1 MKFLWKKGDPLQAV
15 LVLMNLFA
23 PHNNSGA
30 IPNTK
35 LIKYLARQDVRITLV
50 TKAVTPDMVID
61 EALLPEEMD
70 RIRTI
75 RVSHSGLFS
84 RTMEA
89 SRNRITDNGVK
100 LKMKSETRPL
110 RAKAV
115 NILKNTYL
123 RSRDLD
129 WYLRAVAALERELAG
144 EHFDCVYSTFP
155 NEVNHTLARYVMKKG
170 MADRWIADFRDP
182 MFYQYHD
189 AHNLRRLKRQ
199 HRIEREADVV
209 TIVSEG
215 ARSKFLCDGVGPEKI
230 VCIPN
235 GFDHEDAA
243 QAAGTPTPG
252 VLRLF
257 YAGTLYA
264 GRRDFSVV
272 FRAISELEREGLV
285 DHKKIRFE
293 YAGNEWPVMESF
305 AQRYHLTDC
314 CVNHGFIPR
323 SRVLELLGEADCTAV
338 CTHNTK
344 TDQGVVTGKVFELL
358 LIGKPILT
366 VVNGDVPGSELGD
379 IVRSCHAGPVYEQ
392 PTHDADY
399 PVLKQWLL
407 DTYREKLETGAVAPV
422 LDTSERDTYSYR
434 ALSGQLYRLICE

>member
-1 MKFLWKKGDPLQAV
+1 MRSV

-61 EALLPEEMD
+61 ETLLPVEMD

-75 RVSHSGLFS
+75 RVDHSQVFR

-110 RAKAV
+110 RSKVV

-123 RSRDLD
+123 TTRDRD
-129 WYLRAVAALERELAG
+129 WFLRATAAIRRELAG

-155 NEVNHTLARYVMKKG
+155 NEVNHVLARWVMGQG

-199 HRIEREADVV
+199 HRIEREADLV

-215 ARSKFLCDGVGPEKI
+215 ARSKFRCEGVAEEKLI
-230 VCIPN
+230 CIPN
-235 GFDHEDAA
+235 GFDPEDAA
-243 QAAGTPTPG
+243 QTVGTPTDG
-252 VLRLF
+252 MLRIF

-272 FRAISELEREGLV
+272 FRAISELHREGLV
-285 DHKKIRFE
+285 EPERIRFE
-293 YAGNEWPVMESF
+293 YAGNEWPVMRSF
-305 AQRYHLTDC
+305 AEQYGLTDC
-314 CVNHGFIPR
+314 CINHGFIPR

-358 LIGKPILT
+358 LVGKPIVT
-366 VVNGDVPGSELGD
+366 VVNGDTADSELAA
-379 IVRSCHAGPVYEQ
+379 IVRDCHAGPVYEQ
-392 PTHDADY
+392 PTHDRDY
-399 PVLKQWLL
+399 PALKQWLL

-422 LDTSERDTYSYR
+422 LDPGKRDAYSYET
-434 ALSGQLYRLICE
+434 LSGKLFELIAR

>member
-1 MKFLWKKGDPLQAV
+1 
-15 LVLMNLFA
+15 MNLFA

-75 RVSHSGLFS
+75 RVSHSQLFS

-100 LKMKSETRPL
+100 LKMKSQTRPL

-129 WYLRAVAALERELAG
+129 WYLRAAAAMERELAG

-189 AHNLRRLKRQ
+189 AHNLRRLNRQ

-215 ARSKFLCDGVGPEKI
+215 ARSKFLCDGVAPEKI

-235 GFDHEDAA
+235 GYDPEDAVA
-243 QAAGTPTPG
+243 LSSEPTPG
-252 VLRLF
+252 LLRIF

-285 DHKKIRFE
+285 DHRRIRFE
-293 YAGNEWPVMESF
+293 YAGNEWPVMRAF
-305 AQRYHLTDC
+305 AEQYSLTDC

-366 VVNGDVPGSELGD
+366 VVNGDVPGSELGT
-379 IVRSCHAGPVYEQ
+379 IVRSCKAGPVYEQ
-392 PTHDADY
+392 STHDTDY
-399 PVLKQWLL
+399 PALKQWLL
-407 DTYREKLETGAVAPV
+407 DVYRQKTESGRVQST
-422 LDTSERDTYSYR
+422 LDPAGREQYSYEQ
-434 ALSGQLYRLICE
+434 LSRQLSTLMAAEK

>member
-1 MKFLWKKGDPLQAV
+1 
-15 LVLMNLFA
+15 MNLFA

-61 EALLPEEMD
+61 EALLPVEMD

-75 RVSHSGLFS
+75 RVDHSQLFR

-110 RAKAV
+110 RSKVV

-123 RSRDLD
+123 TTRDRD
-129 WYLRAVAALERELAG
+129 WFLRATAAMKRELAG

-155 NEVNHTLARYVMKKG
+155 NEVNHVLARWVMGQG

-199 HRIEREADVV
+199 HRIEREADLV

-215 ARSKFLCDGVGPEKI
+215 ARSKFRCEGVAEEKLI
-230 VCIPN
+230 CIPN
-235 GFDHEDAA
+235 GFDPEDAA
-243 QAAGTPTPG
+243 QTVGTPTDG
-252 VLRLF
+252 MLRIF

-272 FRAISELEREGLV
+272 FRAISELHREGLV
-285 DHKKIRFE
+285 EPERIRFE
-293 YAGNEWPVMESF
+293 YAGNEWPVMRSF
-305 AQRYHLTDC
+305 DEQYGLTDC
-314 CVNHGFIPR
+314 CINHGFIPR

-358 LIGKPILT
+358 LVGKPIVT
-366 VVNGDVPGSELGD
+366 VVNGDTADSELAA
-379 IVRSCHAGPVYEQ
+379 IVRDCHAGPVYEQ
-392 PTHDADY
+392 PTHDRDY
-399 PVLKQWLL
+399 PALKQWLL
-407 DTYREKLETGAVAPV
+407 DTYREKLETDAVAPV
-422 LDTSERDTYSYR
+422 LDPGKRDAYSYE
-434 ALSGQLYRLICE
+434 ALSGKLFELIAR

>member
-1 MKFLWKKGDPLQAV
+1 
-15 LVLMNLFA
+15 MNLFA

-35 LIKYLARQDVRITLV
+35 LIKYLARRDVRITLV
-50 TKAVTPDMVID
+50 TKAVSADMVID

-75 RVSHSGLFS
+75 RVDHSSLY
-84 RTMEA
+84 TQTLEA

-100 LKMKSETRPL
+100 LKMKSETRPF
-110 RAKAV
+110 RAKVV

-123 RSRDLD
+123 WSRDRD
-129 WYLRAVAALERELAG
+129 WYLRAVAAMERELSG

-155 NEVNHTLARYVMKKG
+155 NEVNHDLARYVMRKG

-189 AHNLRRLKRQ
+189 AHNQRRLKRQ
-199 HRIEREADVV
+199 HRIERDADVV

-215 ARSKFLCDGVGPEKI
+215 ARSKFLCDGVTPDKI

-235 GFDHEDAA
+235 GYDPEDAA
-243 QAAGTPTPG
+243 EIRNTVTPD
-252 VLRLF
+252 VLRIF

-264 GRRDFSVV
+264 GRRDFIVV
-272 FRAISELEREGLV
+272 FRAISELAQEGLV
-285 DHKKIRFE
+285 DPSRIRFE
-293 YAGNEWPVMESF
+293 YAGNEWPVMRSF
-305 AQRYHLTDC
+305 AERYDLTDC

-366 VVNGDVPGSELGD
+366 VVNGDEPASELGA
-379 IVRSCHAGPVYEQ
+379 IVRSCNAGPVYEQ
-392 PTHDADY
+392 PDHDTDY
-399 PVLKQWLL
+399 PALKQWLL
-407 DTYREKLETGAVAPV
+407 EVYQEKMTTGKVRSTLDEAGREE
-422 LDTSERDTYSYR
+422 YSYE
-434 ALSGQLYRLICE
+434 ALSGKLFELIAR

>member
-1 MKFLWKKGDPLQAV
+1 
-15 LVLMNLFA
+15 MNLFA

-61 EALLPEEMD
+61 EALLPVEMD

-75 RVSHSGLFS
+75 RVDHSQLFR

-110 RAKAV
+110 RSKVV

-123 RSRDLD
+123 TTRDRD
-129 WYLRAVAALERELAG
+129 WFLRATAAMKRELAG

-155 NEVNHTLARYVMKKG
+155 NEVNHVLARWVMGQG

-199 HRIEREADVV
+199 HRIEREADLV

-215 ARSKFLCDGVGPEKI
+215 ARSKFRCEGVAEEKLI
-230 VCIPN
+230 CIPN
-235 GFDHEDAA
+235 GFDPEDAA
-243 QAAGTPTPG
+243 QTVGTPTEG
-252 VLRLF
+252 MLRIF

-272 FRAISELEREGLV
+272 FRAISELHREGLV
-285 DHKKIRFE
+285 EPERIRFE
-293 YAGNEWPVMESF
+293 YAGNEWPVMRSF
-305 AQRYHLTDC
+305 AEQYGLTEC
-314 CVNHGFIPR
+314 CINHGFIPR

-358 LIGKPILT
+358 LVGKPIVT
-366 VVNGDVPGSELGD
+366 VVNGDTADSELAA
-379 IVRSCHAGPVYEQ
+379 IVRDCHAGPVYEQ
-392 PTHDADY
+392 PTHDRDY
-399 PVLKQWLL
+399 PALKQWLL
-407 DTYREKLETGAVAPV
+407 DTYREKMETGAVAPV
-422 LDTSERDTYSYR
+422 LDPGKRDAYSYE
-434 ALSGQLYRLICE
+434 ALSGKLFELIAR

>member
-1 MKFLWKKGDPLQAV
+1 MRSV

-61 EALLPEEMD
+61 EALLPVEMD

-75 RVSHSGLFS
+75 RVDHSQLFR

-110 RAKAV
+110 RSKVV

-123 RSRDLD
+123 TTRDRD
-129 WYLRAVAALERELAG
+129 WFLRATAAIRRELAG

-155 NEVNHTLARYVMKKG
+155 NEVNHVLARWVMGQG

-199 HRIEREADVV
+199 HRIEREADLV

-215 ARSKFLCDGVGPEKI
+215 ARSKFRCEGVAEEKI

-235 GFDHEDAA
+235 GFDPEDAA
-243 QAAGTPTPG
+243 QTVGTPTEG
-252 VLRLF
+252 MLRIF

-272 FRAISELEREGLV
+272 FRAISELHREGLV
-285 DHKKIRFE
+285 EPERIRFE
-293 YAGNEWPVMESF
+293 YAGNEWPVMRSF
-305 AQRYHLTDC
+305 AEQYGLTDC
-314 CVNHGFIPR
+314 CINHGFIPR

-358 LIGKPILT
+358 LVGKPIVT
-366 VVNGDVPGSELGD
+366 VVNGDTADSELAA
-379 IVRSCHAGPVYEQ
+379 IVRDCHAGPVYEQ
-392 PTHDADY
+392 PTHDRDY
-399 PVLKQWLL
+399 PALKQWLL
-407 DTYREKLETGAVAPV
+407 DTYREKLETLAVAPV
-422 LDTSERDTYSYR
+422 LDPGKRDAYSYE
-434 ALSGQLYRLICE
+434 ALSGKLFELIAR

>member
-1 MKFLWKKGDPLQAV
+1 
-15 LVLMNLFA
+15 MNLFA

-61 EALLPEEMD
+61 KALLPVEMD

-75 RVSHSGLFS
+75 RVDHSQLFR

-110 RAKAV
+110 RSKVV

-123 RSRDLD
+123 TTRDRD
-129 WYLRAVAALERELAG
+129 WFLRATAAMKRQLAG

-155 NEVNHTLARYVMKKG
+155 NEVNHDLARWVMQQG

-199 HRIEREADVV
+199 HRIEREADLV

-215 ARSKFLCDGVGPEKI
+215 ARSKFRCEGVAEEKI
-230 VCIPN
+230 ICIPN
-235 GFDHEDAA
+235 GFDPEDAA
-243 QAAGTPTPG
+243 QTVGTPTEG
-252 VLRLF
+252 MLRIF

-272 FRAISELEREGLV
+272 FRAISELHREGLV
-285 DHKKIRFE
+285 EPERIRFE
-293 YAGNEWPVMESF
+293 YAGNEWPVMRSF
-305 AQRYHLTDC
+305 AEQYGLTEC
-314 CVNHGFIPR
+314 CINHGFIPR

-358 LIGKPILT
+358 LVGKPIVT
-366 VVNGDVPGSELGD
+366 VVNGDTAGSELGA
-379 IVRSCHAGPVYEQ
+379 IVRDCHAGPVYEQ
-392 PTHDADY
+392 PTHDSDY

-422 LDTSERDTYSYR
+422 LDPGKRDAYSYE
-434 ALSGQLYRLICE
+434 ALSTQLFRLTGR

>member
-1 MKFLWKKGDPLQAV
+1 
-15 LVLMNLFA
+15 MNLFA

-61 EALLPEEMD
+61 ETLLPVEMD

-75 RVSHSGLFS
+75 RVDHSQLFR

-110 RAKAV
+110 RSKVV

-123 RSRDLD
+123 TTRDRD
-129 WYLRAVAALERELAG
+129 WFLRATAAIRRELAG

-155 NEVNHTLARYVMKKG
+155 NEVNHVLARWVMGQG

-199 HRIEREADVV
+199 HRIEREADLV

-215 ARSKFLCDGVGPEKI
+215 ARSKFRCEGVAEEKLI
-230 VCIPN
+230 CIPN
-235 GFDHEDAA
+235 GFDPEDAA
-243 QAAGTPTPG
+243 QTVGTPTEG
-252 VLRLF
+252 RLRIF
-257 YAGTLYA
+257 YAGTRYA

-272 FRAISELEREGLV
+272 FRAISELHREGLV
-285 DHKKIRFE
+285 EPERIRFE
-293 YAGNEWPVMESF
+293 YAGNEWPVMRSF
-305 AQRYHLTDC
+305 AEQYGLTEC
-314 CVNHGFIPR
+314 CINHGFIPR

-358 LIGKPILT
+358 LVGKPIVT
-366 VVNGDVPGSELGD
+366 VVNGDTADSELAA
-379 IVRSCHAGPVYEQ
+379 IVRDCHAGPVYEQ
-392 PTHDADY
+392 PTHDRDY
-399 PVLKQWLL
+399 PALKQWLL
-407 DTYREKLETGAVAPV
+407 DTYREKLETLAVAPV
-422 LDTSERDTYSYR
+422 LDPGKRDAYSYE
-434 ALSGQLYRLICE
+434 ALSGKLFELIAR

>member
-1 MKFLWKKGDPLQAV
+1 
-15 LVLMNLFA
+15 MNLFA

-61 EALLPEEMD
+61 EALLPVEMD

-75 RVSHSGLFS
+75 RVDHSQLFR

-110 RAKAV
+110 RSKVV

-123 RSRDLD
+123 TTRDRD
-129 WYLRAVAALERELAG
+129 WFLRATAAMKRELAG

-155 NEVNHTLARYVMKKG
+155 NEVNHVLARWVMGQG

-199 HRIEREADVV
+199 HRIEREADLV

-215 ARSKFLCDGVGPEKI
+215 ARSKFRCEGVAEEKLI
-230 VCIPN
+230 CIPN
-235 GFDHEDAA
+235 GFDPEDAA
-243 QAAGTPTPG
+243 QTVGTPTDG
-252 VLRLF
+252 MLRIF

-272 FRAISELEREGLV
+272 FRAISELHREGLV
-285 DHKKIRFE
+285 EPERIRFE
-293 YAGNEWPVMESF
+293 YAGNEWPVMRSF
-305 AQRYHLTDC
+305 AEQYALTDC
-314 CVNHGFIPR
+314 CINHGFIPR

-358 LIGKPILT
+358 LVGKPIVT
-366 VVNGDVPGSELGD
+366 VVNGDTADSELAA
-379 IVRSCHAGPVYEQ
+379 IVRDCHAGPVYEQ
-392 PTHDADY
+392 PTHDRDY
-399 PVLKQWLL
+399 PALKQWLL

-422 LDTSERDTYSYR
+422 LDPGKRDAYSYE
-434 ALSGQLYRLICE
+434 ALSGKLFELIAR

>member
-1 MKFLWKKGDPLQAV
+1 MRSV

-61 EALLPEEMD
+61 EALLPVEMD

-75 RVSHSGLFS
+75 RVDHSQLFR

-110 RAKAV
+110 RSKVV

-123 RSRDLD
+123 TTRDRD
-129 WYLRAVAALERELAG
+129 WFLRATAAMKRELAG

-155 NEVNHTLARYVMKKG
+155 NEVNHVLARWVMGQG

-199 HRIEREADVV
+199 HRIEREADLV

-215 ARSKFLCDGVGPEKI
+215 ARSKFRCEGVAEEKLI
-230 VCIPN
+230 CIPN
-235 GFDHEDAA
+235 GFDPEDAA
-243 QAAGTPTPG
+243 QTVGTPTEG
-252 VLRLF
+252 MLRIF

-272 FRAISELEREGLV
+272 FRAISELHREGLV
-285 DHKKIRFE
+285 EPERIRFE
-293 YAGNEWPVMESF
+293 YAGNEWPVMRSF
-305 AQRYHLTDC
+305 AEQYGLTEC
-314 CVNHGFIPR
+314 CINHGFIPR
-323 SRVLELLGEADCTAV
+323 SRVLELLREADCTAV

-358 LIGKPILT
+358 LVGKPIVT
-366 VVNGDVPGSELGD
+366 VVNGDTADSELAA
-379 IVRSCHAGPVYEQ
+379 IVRDCHAGPVYEQ
-392 PTHDADY
+392 PTHDRDY
-399 PVLKQWLL
+399 PALKQWLL
-407 DTYREKLETGAVAPV
+407 DTYREKLETLAVAPV
-422 LDTSERDTYSYR
+422 LDPGKRDAYSYE
-434 ALSGQLYRLICE
+434 ALSGKLFELIAR

>member
-1 MKFLWKKGDPLQAV
+1 
-15 LVLMNLFA
+15 MNLFA

-61 EALLPEEMD
+61 EALLPVEMD

-75 RVSHSGLFS
+75 RVDHSQLFR

-110 RAKAV
+110 RSKVV

-123 RSRDLD
+123 TTRDRD
-129 WYLRAVAALERELAG
+129 WFLRATAAIRRELAG

-155 NEVNHTLARYVMKKG
+155 NEVNHVLARWVMGQG

-199 HRIEREADVV
+199 HRIEREADLV

-215 ARSKFLCDGVGPEKI
+215 ARSKFRCEGVAEEKLI
-230 VCIPN
+230 CIPN
-235 GFDHEDAA
+235 GFDPEDAA
-243 QAAGTPTPG
+243 QTVGTPTDG
-252 VLRLF
+252 MLRIF

-272 FRAISELEREGLV
+272 FRAISELHREGLV
-285 DHKKIRFE
+285 EPERIRFE
-293 YAGNEWPVMESF
+293 YAGNEWPVMRSF
-305 AQRYHLTDC
+305 AEQYGLTEC
-314 CVNHGFIPR
+314 CINHGFIPR
-323 SRVLELLGEADCTAV
+323 SRVLELLREADCTAV

-358 LIGKPILT
+358 LVGKPIVT
-366 VVNGDVPGSELGD
+366 VVNGDTADSELAA
-379 IVRSCHAGPVYEQ
+379 IVRDCHAGPVYEQ
-392 PTHDADY
+392 PTHDRDY
-399 PVLKQWLL
+399 PALKQWLL
-407 DTYREKLETGAVAPV
+407 DTYREKLETLAVAPV
-422 LDTSERDTYSYR
+422 LDPGKRDAYSYE
-434 ALSGQLYRLICE
+434 ALSGKLFELIAR

>member
-1 MKFLWKKGDPLQAV
+1 MRSV

-61 EALLPEEMD
+61 EALLPVEMD

-75 RVSHSGLFS
+75 RVDHSQLFR

-110 RAKAV
+110 RSKVV

-123 RSRDLD
+123 TTRDRD
-129 WYLRAVAALERELAG
+129 WFLRATAAMKRQLAG

-155 NEVNHTLARYVMKKG
+155 NEVNHDLARWVMQQG

-199 HRIEREADVV
+199 HRIEREADLV

-215 ARSKFLCDGVGPEKI
+215 ARSKFRCEGVAEEKI
-230 VCIPN
+230 ICIPN
-235 GFDHEDAA
+235 GFDPEDAA
-243 QAAGTPTPG
+243 QTVGTPTEG
-252 VLRLF
+252 MLRIF

-272 FRAISELEREGLV
+272 FQAISELHREGLV
-285 DHKKIRFE
+285 EPERIRFE
-293 YAGNEWPVMESF
+293 YAGNEWPVMRSF
-305 AQRYHLTDC
+305 AEQYGLTGC
-314 CVNHGFIPR
+314 CINHGFIPR

-358 LIGKPILT
+358 LVGKPIVT
-366 VVNGDVPGSELGD
+366 VVNGDTAGSELGA
-379 IVRSCHAGPVYEQ
+379 IVRDCHAGPVYEQ
-392 PTHDADY
+392 PTHDSDY

-422 LDTSERDTYSYR
+422 LDPGKRDAYSYE
-434 ALSGQLYRLICE
+434 ALSAQLFRLTGR

>member
-1 MKFLWKKGDPLQAV
+1 MRSV

-61 EALLPEEMD
+61 EALLPVEMD

-75 RVSHSGLFS
+75 RVDHSQLFR

-110 RAKAV
+110 RSKVV

-123 RSRDLD
+123 TTRDRD
-129 WYLRAVAALERELAG
+129 WFLRATAAMKRQLAG

-155 NEVNHTLARYVMKKG
+155 NEVNHDLARWVMQQG

-199 HRIEREADVV
+199 HRIEREADLV

-215 ARSKFLCDGVGPEKI
+215 ARSKFRCEGVAEEKI

-235 GFDHEDAA
+235 GFDPEDAA
-243 QAAGTPTPG
+243 QTVGTPTEG
-252 VLRLF
+252 MLRIF

-272 FRAISELEREGLV
+272 FRAISELHREGLV
-285 DHKKIRFE
+285 EPERIRFE
-293 YAGNEWPVMESF
+293 YAGNEWPVMRSF
-305 AQRYHLTDC
+305 AEQYGLTDC
-314 CVNHGFIPR
+314 CINHGFIPR

-358 LIGKPILT
+358 LVGKPIVT
-366 VVNGDVPGSELGD
+366 VVNGDTAGSELGA
-379 IVRSCHAGPVYEQ
+379 IVRDCHAGPVYEQ
-392 PTHDADY
+392 PTHDSDY

-422 LDTSERDTYSYR
+422 LDTGKRDAYSYE
-434 ALSGQLYRLICE
+434 ALSAQLFRLTDR

>member
-1 MKFLWKKGDPLQAV
+1 
-15 LVLMNLFA
+15 MNLFA

-61 EALLPEEMD
+61 EALLPVEMD

-75 RVSHSGLFS
+75 RVDHSQLFR

-110 RAKAV
+110 RSKVV

-123 RSRDLD
+123 TTRDRD
-129 WYLRAVAALERELAG
+129 WFLRATAAIRRELAG

-155 NEVNHTLARYVMKKG
+155 NEVNHVLARWVMRQG

-199 HRIEREADVV
+199 HRIEREADLV

-215 ARSKFLCDGVGPEKI
+215 ARSKFRCEGVAEEKLI
-230 VCIPN
+230 CIPN
-235 GFDHEDAA
+235 GFDPEDAA
-243 QAAGTPTPG
+243 QTVGTPTDG
-252 VLRLF
+252 MLRIF

-272 FRAISELEREGLV
+272 FRAISELHREGLV
-285 DHKKIRFE
+285 EPERIRFE
-293 YAGNEWPVMESF
+293 YAGNEWPVMRSF
-305 AQRYHLTDC
+305 AEQYGLTDC
-314 CVNHGFIPR
+314 CINHGFIPR

-358 LIGKPILT
+358 LVGKPIVT
-366 VVNGDVPGSELGD
+366 VVNGDTADSELAA
-379 IVRSCHAGPVYEQ
+379 IVRDCHAGPVYEQ
-392 PTHDADY
+392 PTHDRDY
-399 PVLKQWLL
+399 PALKQWLL
-407 DTYREKLETGAVAPV
+407 DTYREKLETLAVAPV
-422 LDTSERDTYSYR
+422 LDPGKRDAYSYE
-434 ALSGQLYRLICE
+434 ALSGKLFELIAR

>member
-1 MKFLWKKGDPLQAV
+1 MRSV

-61 EALLPEEMD
+61 EALLPVEMD

-75 RVSHSGLFS
+75 RVDHSQLFR

-110 RAKAV
+110 RSKVV

-123 RSRDLD
+123 TTRDRD
-129 WYLRAVAALERELAG
+129 WFLRATAAIRRELAG

-155 NEVNHTLARYVMKKG
+155 NEVNHVLARWVMGQG

-199 HRIEREADVV
+199 HRIEREADLV

-215 ARSKFLCDGVGPEKI
+215 ARSKFRCEGVAEEKLI
-230 VCIPN
+230 CIPN
-235 GFDHEDAA
+235 GFDPEDAA
-243 QAAGTPTPG
+243 QTVGTPTDG
-252 VLRLF
+252 MLRIF

-272 FRAISELEREGLV
+272 FRAISELHREGLV
-285 DHKKIRFE
+285 EPERIRFE
-293 YAGNEWPVMESF
+293 YAGNEWPVMRSF
-305 AQRYHLTDC
+305 AEQYGLTDC
-314 CVNHGFIPR
+314 CINHGFIPR

-358 LIGKPILT
+358 LVGKPIVT
-366 VVNGDVPGSELGD
+366 VVNGDTADSELAA
-379 IVRSCHAGPVYEQ
+379 IVRDCHAGPVYEQ
-392 PTHDADY
+392 PTHDRDY
-399 PVLKQWLL
+399 PALKQWLL
-407 DTYREKLETGAVAPV
+407 DTYREKLETLAVAPV
-422 LDTSERDTYSYR
+422 LDPGKRDAYSYE
-434 ALSGQLYRLICE
+434 ALSGKLFELIAR

>member
-1 MKFLWKKGDPLQAV
+1 
-15 LVLMNLFA
+15 MNLFA

-61 EALLPEEMD
+61 EALLPVEMD

-75 RVSHSGLFS
+75 RVDHSQLFR

-110 RAKAV
+110 RSKVV

-123 RSRDLD
+123 TTRDRD
-129 WYLRAVAALERELAG
+129 WFLRATAAMKRELAG

-155 NEVNHTLARYVMKKG
+155 NEVNHVLARWVMGQG

-199 HRIEREADVV
+199 HRIEREADLV

-215 ARSKFLCDGVGPEKI
+215 ARSKFRCEGVAEEKLI
-230 VCIPN
+230 CIPN
-235 GFDHEDAA
+235 GFDPEDAA
-243 QAAGTPTPG
+243 QTVGTPTDG
-252 VLRLF
+252 MLRIF

-272 FRAISELEREGLV
+272 FRAISELHREGLV
-285 DHKKIRFE
+285 EPERIRFE
-293 YAGNEWPVMESF
+293 YAGNEWPVMRSF
-305 AQRYHLTDC
+305 AEQYGLTDC
-314 CVNHGFIPR
+314 CINHGFIPR

-358 LIGKPILT
+358 LVGKPIVT
-366 VVNGDVPGSELGD
+366 VVNGDTADSELAA
-379 IVRSCHAGPVYEQ
+379 IVRDCHAGPVYEQ
-392 PTHDADY
+392 PTHDRDY
-399 PVLKQWLL
+399 PALKQWLL
-407 DTYREKLETGAVAPV
+407 DTYREKLETLAVAPV
-422 LDTSERDTYSYR
+422 LDPGKRDAYSYE
-434 ALSGQLYRLICE
+434 ALSGKLFELIAR

>member
-1 MKFLWKKGDPLQAV
+1 
-15 LVLMNLFA
+15 MNLFA

-61 EALLPEEMD
+61 EALLPVEMD

-75 RVSHSGLFS
+75 RVDHSQLFR

-110 RAKAV
+110 RSKVV

-123 RSRDLD
+123 TTRDRD
-129 WYLRAVAALERELAG
+129 WFLRATAAMKRELAG

-155 NEVNHTLARYVMKKG
+155 NEVNHVLARWVMGQG

-199 HRIEREADVV
+199 HRIEREADLV

-215 ARSKFLCDGVGPEKI
+215 ARSKFRCEGVAEEKLI
-230 VCIPN
+230 CIPN
-235 GFDHEDAA
+235 GFDPEDAA
-243 QAAGTPTPG
+243 QTVGTPTDG
-252 VLRLF
+252 MLRIF

-272 FRAISELEREGLV
+272 FRAISELHREGLV
-285 DHKKIRFE
+285 EPERIRFE
-293 YAGNEWPVMESF
+293 YAGNEWPVMRSF
-305 AQRYHLTDC
+305 AEQYGLTDC
-314 CVNHGFIPR
+314 CINHGFIPR

-358 LIGKPILT
+358 LVGKPIVT
-366 VVNGDVPGSELGD
+366 VVNGDTADSELAA
-379 IVRSCHAGPVYEQ
+379 IVRDCHAGPVYEQ
-392 PTHDADY
+392 PTHDRDY
-399 PVLKQWLL
+399 PALKQWLL

-422 LDTSERDTYSYR
+422 LDPGKRDAYSYE
-434 ALSGQLYRLICE
+434 ALSGKLFELIAR

>member
-1 MKFLWKKGDPLQAV
+1 
-15 LVLMNLFA
+15 MNLFA

-61 EALLPEEMD
+61 ETLLPVEMD

-75 RVSHSGLFS
+75 RVDHSQVFR

-110 RAKAV
+110 RSKVV

-123 RSRDLD
+123 TTRDRD
-129 WYLRAVAALERELAG
+129 WFLRATAAIRRELAG

-155 NEVNHTLARYVMKKG
+155 NEVNHVLARWVMGQG

-199 HRIEREADVV
+199 HRIEREADLV

-215 ARSKFLCDGVGPEKI
+215 ARSKFRCEGVAEEKLI
-230 VCIPN
+230 CIPN
-235 GFDHEDAA
+235 GFDPEDAA
-243 QAAGTPTPG
+243 QTVGTPTDG
-252 VLRLF
+252 MLRIF

-272 FRAISELEREGLV
+272 FRAISELHREGLV
-285 DHKKIRFE
+285 EPERIRFE
-293 YAGNEWPVMESF
+293 YAGNEWPVMRSF
-305 AQRYHLTDC
+305 AEQYGLTDC
-314 CVNHGFIPR
+314 CINHGFIPR

-358 LIGKPILT
+358 LVGKPIVT
-366 VVNGDVPGSELGD
+366 VVNGDTANSELAA
-379 IVRSCHAGPVYEQ
+379 IVRDCHAGPVYEQ
-392 PTHDADY
+392 PTHDRDY
-399 PVLKQWLL
+399 PALKQWLL
-407 DTYREKLETGAVAPV
+407 DTYREKLETLAVAPV
-422 LDTSERDTYSYR
+422 LDPGKRDAYSYE
-434 ALSGQLYRLICE
+434 ALSGKLFELIAR

>member
-1 MKFLWKKGDPLQAV
+1 MRSV

-61 EALLPEEMD
+61 EALLPVEMD

-75 RVSHSGLFS
+75 RVDHSQLFR
-84 RTMEA
+84 RTMET

-110 RAKAV
+110 RSKVV

-123 RSRDLD
+123 TTRDRD
-129 WYLRAVAALERELAG
+129 WFLRATAAIRRELAG

-155 NEVNHTLARYVMKKG
+155 NEVNHVLARWVMGQG

-199 HRIEREADVV
+199 HRIEREADLV

-215 ARSKFLCDGVGPEKI
+215 ARSKFRCEGVAEEKLI
-230 VCIPN
+230 CIPN
-235 GFDHEDAA
+235 GFDPEDAA
-243 QAAGTPTPG
+243 QTVGTPTDG
-252 VLRLF
+252 MLRIF

-272 FRAISELEREGLV
+272 FRAISELHREGLV
-285 DHKKIRFE
+285 EPERIRFE
-293 YAGNEWPVMESF
+293 YAGNEWPVMRSF
-305 AQRYHLTDC
+305 AEQYGLTDC
-314 CVNHGFIPR
+314 CINHGFIPR

-358 LIGKPILT
+358 LVGKPIVT
-366 VVNGDVPGSELGD
+366 VVNGDTADSELAA
-379 IVRSCHAGPVYEQ
+379 IVRDCHAGPVYEQ
-392 PTHDADY
+392 PTHDRDY
-399 PVLKQWLL
+399 PALKQWLL
-407 DTYREKLETGAVAPV
+407 DTYREKLETLAVAPV
-422 LDTSERDTYSYR
+422 LDPDKRDAYSYE
-434 ALSGQLYRLICE
+434 ALSGKLFELIAR

>member
-1 MKFLWKKGDPLQAV
+1 
-15 LVLMNLFA
+15 MNLFA

-61 EALLPEEMD
+61 EALLPVEMD

-75 RVSHSGLFS
+75 RVDHSQLFR

-110 RAKAV
+110 RSKVV

-123 RSRDLD
+123 TTRDRD
-129 WYLRAVAALERELAG
+129 WFLRATAAMKRELAG

-155 NEVNHTLARYVMKKG
+155 NEVNHVLARWVMGQG

-199 HRIEREADVV
+199 HRIEREADLV

-215 ARSKFLCDGVGPEKI
+215 ARSKFRCEGVAEEKLI
-230 VCIPN
+230 CIPN
-235 GFDHEDAA
+235 GFDPEDAA
-243 QAAGTPTPG
+243 QTVGTPTDG
-252 VLRLF
+252 MLRIF

-272 FRAISELEREGLV
+272 FRAISELHREGLV
-285 DHKKIRFE
+285 EPERIRFE
-293 YAGNEWPVMESF
+293 YAGNEWPVMRSF
-305 AQRYHLTDC
+305 AEQYGLTDC
-314 CVNHGFIPR
+314 CINHGFIPR

-358 LIGKPILT
+358 LVGKPIVT
-366 VVNGDVPGSELGD
+366 VVNGDTADSELAA
-379 IVRSCHAGPVYEQ
+379 IVRDCHAGPVYEQ
-392 PTHDADY
+392 PTHDRDY
-399 PVLKQWLL
+399 PALKQWLL
-407 DTYREKLETGAVAPV
+407 DTYREKLETDAVAPV
-422 LDTSERDTYSYR
+422 LDPGKRDAYSYE
-434 ALSGQLYRLICE
+434 ALSGKLFELIAR

>member
-1 MKFLWKKGDPLQAV
+1 
-15 LVLMNLFA
+15 MNLFA

-61 EALLPEEMD
+61 EALLPVEMD

-75 RVSHSGLFS
+75 RVDHSQLFR

-110 RAKAV
+110 RSKVV

-123 RSRDLD
+123 TTRDRD
-129 WYLRAVAALERELAG
+129 WFLRATAAMKRQLAG

-155 NEVNHTLARYVMKKG
+155 NEVNHVLARWVMGQG

-199 HRIEREADVV
+199 HRIEREADLV

-215 ARSKFLCDGVGPEKI
+215 ARSKFRCEGVAEEKLI
-230 VCIPN
+230 CIPN
-235 GFDHEDAA
+235 GFDPEDAA
-243 QAAGTPTPG
+243 QTVGTPTDG
-252 VLRLF
+252 MLRIF

-272 FRAISELEREGLV
+272 FRAISELHREGLV
-285 DHKKIRFE
+285 EPERIRFE
-293 YAGNEWPVMESF
+293 YAGNEWPVMRSF
-305 AQRYHLTDC
+305 AEQYGLTDC
-314 CVNHGFIPR
+314 CINHGFIPR

-358 LIGKPILT
+358 LVGKPIVT
-366 VVNGDVPGSELGD
+366 VVNGDTADSELAA
-379 IVRSCHAGPVYEQ
+379 IVRDCHAGPVYEQ
-392 PTHDADY
+392 PTHDSDY

-407 DTYREKLETGAVAPV
+407 DTYREKLETLAVAPV
-422 LDTSERDTYSYR
+422 LDPGKRDAYSYE
-434 ALSGQLYRLICE
+434 ALSGKLFELIAR

>member
-1 MKFLWKKGDPLQAV
+1 
-15 LVLMNLFA
+15 MNLFA

-61 EALLPEEMD
+61 EALLPVEMD

-75 RVSHSGLFS
+75 RVDHSQVFR

-110 RAKAV
+110 RSKVV

-123 RSRDLD
+123 TTRDRD
-129 WYLRAVAALERELAG
+129 WFLRATAAIRRELAG

-155 NEVNHTLARYVMKKG
+155 NEVNHVLARWVMGQG

-199 HRIEREADVV
+199 HRIEREADLV

-215 ARSKFLCDGVGPEKI
+215 ARSKFRCEGVAEEKLI
-230 VCIPN
+230 CIPN
-235 GFDHEDAA
+235 GFDPEDAA
-243 QAAGTPTPG
+243 QTVGTPTEG
-252 VLRLF
+252 MLRIF

-272 FRAISELEREGLV
+272 FRAISELHREGLV
-285 DHKKIRFE
+285 EPERIRFE
-293 YAGNEWPVMESF
+293 YAGNEWPVMRSF
-305 AQRYHLTDC
+305 AEQYGLTDC
-314 CVNHGFIPR
+314 CINHGFIPR

-358 LIGKPILT
+358 LVGKPIVT
-366 VVNGDVPGSELGD
+366 VVNGDTADSELAA
-379 IVRSCHAGPVYEQ
+379 IVRDCHAGPVYEQ
-392 PTHDADY
+392 PTHDRDY
-399 PVLKQWLL
+399 PALKQWLL
-407 DTYREKLETGAVAPV
+407 DTYREKLETLAVAPV
-422 LDTSERDTYSYR
+422 LDPGKRDAYSYE
-434 ALSGQLYRLICE
+434 ALSGKLFELIAR

>member
-1 MKFLWKKGDPLQAV
+1 MRSV

-35 LIKYLARQDVRITLV
+35 LIKYLARRDVRITLV

-61 EALLPEEMD
+61 EKLLPAEMD

-75 RVSHSGLFS
+75 RVGHSGLYTK
-84 RTMEA
+84 TMEA
-89 SRNRITDNGVK
+89 GRNRITDNGVK

-110 RAKAV
+110 RAKVV

-123 RSRDLD
+123 WSRDRD
-129 WYLRAVAALERELAG
+129 WFLRAVSAMERELAG

-155 NEVNHTLARYVMKKG
+155 NEVNHDLARWVMKKG

-199 HRIEREADVV
+199 HRIEREADRV

-215 ARSKFLCDGVGPEKI
+215 ARSKFLCDGVFPDKI
-230 VCIPN
+230 LCIPN
-235 GFDHEDAA
+235 GYDPEDAA
-243 QAAGTPTPG
+243 AIPDGTTPG
-252 VLRLF
+252 VLRIF

-272 FRAISELEREGLV
+272 FRAISELEQEGLL
-285 DHKKIRFE
+285 DHRTIRFE
-293 YAGNEWPVMESF
+293 YAGNEWPVMRSF
-305 AQRYHLTDC
+305 AEQYGLVDC

-358 LIGKPILT
+358 LIGKPIVT
-366 VVNGDVPGSELGD
+366 VVNGDEPASELGA

-392 PTHDADY
+392 PDHDADY
-399 PVLKQWLL
+399 PALKQWLL
-407 DTYREKLETGAVAPV
+407 DTCREKLTTGKVAPT
-422 LDTSERDTYSYR
+422 LDPSGRDAYSYET
-434 ALSGQLYRLICE
+434 LSGMLFDLIDL

>member
-1 MKFLWKKGDPLQAV
+1 MRSV

-61 EALLPEEMD
+61 EALLPVEMD

-75 RVSHSGLFS
+75 RVDHSQLFR

-110 RAKAV
+110 RSKVV

-123 RSRDLD
+123 TTRDRD
-129 WYLRAVAALERELAG
+129 WFLRATAAMKRELAG

-155 NEVNHTLARYVMKKG
+155 NEVNHVLARWVMGQG

-199 HRIEREADVV
+199 HRIEREADLV

-215 ARSKFLCDGVGPEKI
+215 ARSKFRCEGVAEEKLI
-230 VCIPN
+230 CIPN
-235 GFDHEDAA
+235 GFDPEDAA
-243 QAAGTPTPG
+243 QTVGTPTDG
-252 VLRLF
+252 MLRIF

-272 FRAISELEREGLV
+272 FRAISELHREGLV
-285 DHKKIRFE
+285 EPERIRFE
-293 YAGNEWPVMESF
+293 YAGNEWPVMRSF
-305 AQRYHLTDC
+305 AEQYGLTDC
-314 CVNHGFIPR
+314 CINHGFIPR

-358 LIGKPILT
+358 LVGKPIVT
-366 VVNGDVPGSELGD
+366 EVNGDTADSELAA
-379 IVRSCHAGPVYEQ
+379 IVRDCHAGPVYEQ
-392 PTHDADY
+392 PTHDRDY
-399 PVLKQWLL
+399 PALKQWLL
-407 DTYREKLETGAVAPV
+407 DTYREKMETGAVAPV
-422 LDTSERDTYSYR
+422 LDPGKRDAYSYE
-434 ALSGQLYRLICE
+434 ALSGKLFELIAR

>member
-1 MKFLWKKGDPLQAV
+1 MRSV

-61 EALLPEEMD
+61 EALLPVEMD

-75 RVSHSGLFS
+75 RVDHSQLFR

-110 RAKAV
+110 RSKVV

-123 RSRDLD
+123 TTRDRD
-129 WYLRAVAALERELAG
+129 WFLRATAAIRRELAG

-155 NEVNHTLARYVMKKG
+155 NEVNHVLARWVMGQG

-199 HRIEREADVV
+199 HRIEREADLV

-215 ARSKFLCDGVGPEKI
+215 ARSKFRCEGVAEEKLI
-230 VCIPN
+230 CIPN
-235 GFDHEDAA
+235 GFDPEDAA
-243 QAAGTPTPG
+243 QTVGTPTDG
-252 VLRLF
+252 MLRIF

-272 FRAISELEREGLV
+272 FRAISELHREGLV
-285 DHKKIRFE
+285 EPERIRFE
-293 YAGNEWPVMESF
+293 YAGNEWPVMRSF
-305 AQRYHLTDC
+305 AEQYGLTDC
-314 CVNHGFIPR
+314 CINHGFIPR

-358 LIGKPILT
+358 LVGKPIVT
-366 VVNGDVPGSELGD
+366 VVNGDTANSELAT
-379 IVRSCHAGPVYEQ
+379 IVRDCHAGPIYEQ
-392 PTHDADY
+392 PTHDRDY
-399 PVLKQWLL
+399 PALKQWLL
-407 DTYREKLETGAVAPV
+407 DTYREKLETLAVAPV
-422 LDTSERDTYSYR
+422 LDPGKRDAYSYE
-434 ALSGQLYRLICE
+434 ALSGKLFELIAR

>member
-1 MKFLWKKGDPLQAV
+1 
-15 LVLMNLFA
+15 MNLFA

-61 EALLPEEMD
+61 EALLPVEMD

-75 RVSHSGLFS
+75 RVDHSQLFR

-110 RAKAV
+110 RSKVV

-123 RSRDLD
+123 TTRDRD
-129 WYLRAVAALERELAG
+129 WFLRATAAMKRELAG

-155 NEVNHTLARYVMKKG
+155 NEVNHDLARWVMGQG

-199 HRIEREADVV
+199 HRIEREADLV

-215 ARSKFLCDGVGPEKI
+215 ARSKFRCEGVAEEKLI
-230 VCIPN
+230 CIPN
-235 GFDHEDAA
+235 GFDPEDAA
-243 QAAGTPTPG
+243 QTVGTPTDG
-252 VLRLF
+252 MLRIF

-272 FRAISELEREGLV
+272 FRAISELHREGLV
-285 DHKKIRFE
+285 EPERIRFE
-293 YAGNEWPVMESF
+293 YAGNEWPVMRSF
-305 AQRYHLTDC
+305 AEQYGLTDC
-314 CVNHGFIPR
+314 CINHGFIPR

-358 LIGKPILT
+358 LVGKPIVT
-366 VVNGDVPGSELGD
+366 VVNGDTADSELAA
-379 IVRSCHAGPVYEQ
+379 IVRDCHAGPVYEQ
-392 PTHDADY
+392 PTHDRDY
-399 PVLKQWLL
+399 PALKQWLL
-407 DTYREKLETGAVAPV
+407 DTYREKLETLAVAPV
-422 LDTSERDTYSYR
+422 LDPGKRDAYSYE
-434 ALSGQLYRLICE
+434 ALSGKLFELIAR

>member
-1 MKFLWKKGDPLQAV
+1 MRSV

-61 EALLPEEMD
+61 EALLPVEMD

-75 RVSHSGLFS
+75 RVDHSQLFR

-110 RAKAV
+110 RSKVV

-123 RSRDLD
+123 TTRDRD
-129 WYLRAVAALERELAG
+129 WFLRATAAIRRELAG

-155 NEVNHTLARYVMKKG
+155 NEVNHVLARWVMGQG

-199 HRIEREADVV
+199 HRIEREADLV

-215 ARSKFLCDGVGPEKI
+215 ARSKFRCEGVAEEKLI
-230 VCIPN
+230 CIPN
-235 GFDHEDAA
+235 GFDPEDAA
-243 QAAGTPTPG
+243 QTVGTPTDG
-252 VLRLF
+252 MLRIF

-272 FRAISELEREGLV
+272 FRAISELHREGLV
-285 DHKKIRFE
+285 EPERIRFE
-293 YAGNEWPVMESF
+293 YAGNEWPVMRSF
-305 AQRYHLTDC
+305 AEQYGLTDC
-314 CVNHGFIPR
+314 CINHGFIPR

-358 LIGKPILT
+358 LVGKPIVT
-366 VVNGDVPGSELGD
+366 VVNGDTADSELGA
-379 IVRSCHAGPVYEQ
+379 IVRDCHAGPVYEQ
-392 PTHDADY
+392 PTHDRDY
-399 PVLKQWLL
+399 PALKQWLL
-407 DTYREKLETGAVAPV
+407 DTYREKLETLAVAPV
-422 LDTSERDTYSYR
+422 LDPGKRDAYSYE
-434 ALSGQLYRLICE
+434 ALSGKLFELIAR

>member
-1 MKFLWKKGDPLQAV
+1 MRSV

-61 EALLPEEMD
+61 ETLLPVEMD

-75 RVSHSGLFS
+75 RVDHSQVFR

-110 RAKAV
+110 RSKVV

-123 RSRDLD
+123 TTRDRD
-129 WYLRAVAALERELAG
+129 WFLRATAAMKRELAG

-155 NEVNHTLARYVMKKG
+155 NEVNHVLARWVMGQG

-199 HRIEREADVV
+199 HRIEREADLV

-215 ARSKFLCDGVGPEKI
+215 ARSKFRCEGVAEEKLI
-230 VCIPN
+230 CIPN
-235 GFDHEDAA
+235 GFDPEDAA
-243 QAAGTPTPG
+243 QTVGTPTDG
-252 VLRLF
+252 MLRIF

-272 FRAISELEREGLV
+272 FRAISELHREGLV
-285 DHKKIRFE
+285 EPERIRFE
-293 YAGNEWPVMESF
+293 YAGNEWPVMRSF
-305 AQRYHLTDC
+305 AEQYGLTDC
-314 CVNHGFIPR
+314 CINHGFIPR

-358 LIGKPILT
+358 LVGKPIVT
-366 VVNGDVPGSELGD
+366 VVNGDTADSELAA
-379 IVRSCHAGPVYEQ
+379 IVRDCHAGPVYEQ
-392 PTHDADY
+392 PTHDRDY
-399 PVLKQWLL
+399 PALKQWLL
-407 DTYREKLETGAVAPV
+407 DTYREKLETLAVAPV
-422 LDTSERDTYSYR
+422 LDPGKRDAYSYE
-434 ALSGQLYRLICE
+434 ALSGKLFELIAR

>member
-1 MKFLWKKGDPLQAV
+1 
-15 LVLMNLFA
+15 MNLFA

-61 EALLPEEMD
+61 EALLPVEMD

-75 RVSHSGLFS
+75 RVDHSQLFR

-110 RAKAV
+110 RSKVV

-123 RSRDLD
+123 TTRDRD
-129 WYLRAVAALERELAG
+129 WFLRATAAMKRELAG

-155 NEVNHTLARYVMKKG
+155 NEVKHVLARWVMGQG

-182 MFYQYHD
+182 MFYHYND

-199 HRIEREADVV
+199 HRIAREADLV

-215 ARSKFLCDGVGPEKI
+215 ARSKFRCEGVAEEKLI
-230 VCIPN
+230 CIPN
-235 GFDHEDAA
+235 GFDPEDAA
-243 QAAGTPTPG
+243 QTVGTPTDG
-252 VLRLF
+252 MLRIF

-272 FRAISELEREGLV
+272 FRAISELHREGLV
-285 DHKKIRFE
+285 EPERIRFE
-293 YAGNEWPVMESF
+293 YAGNEWPVMRSF
-305 AQRYHLTDC
+305 AEQYGLTDC
-314 CVNHGFIPR
+314 CINHGFIPR

-344 TDQGVVTGKVFELL
+344 TDQGVVTGKVFAPLL
-358 LIGKPILT
+358 VGQPIVT
-366 VVNGDVPGSELGD
+366 VVNGDTADSELAA
-379 IVRSCHAGPVYEQ
+379 IVRDCHAGPVYEQ
-392 PTHDADY
+392 PIHDSDY

-407 DTYREKLETGAVAPV
+407 DTYREKMETGAVAPV
-422 LDTSERDTYSYR
+422 LDPGKRDAYSYE
-434 ALSGQLYRLICE
+434 ALSAQLFRLTGR

>member
-1 MKFLWKKGDPLQAV
+1 MRSV

-35 LIKYLARQDVRITLV
+35 LIKYLARRDVRITLV
-50 TKAVTPDMVID
+50 TKAVTADMVID
-61 EALLPEEMD
+61 EKLLPAEMD

-75 RVSHSGLFS
+75 RVDHSSLYT
-84 RTMEA
+84 RTLEA

-110 RAKAV
+110 RAKVV

-123 RSRDLD
+123 WSRDRD
-129 WYLRAVAALERELAG
+129 WFLRAVAAMERELAG

-155 NEVNHTLARYVMKKG
+155 NEVNHDLARWVMKKG

-215 ARSKFLCDGVGPEKI
+215 ARSKFLCDGVTEDKL

-235 GFDHEDAA
+235 GYDPEDAA
-243 QAAGTPTPG
+243 DVPDGTTPG
-252 VLRLF
+252 LLRIF

-272 FRAISELEREGLV
+272 FRAISELEQEGLL
-285 DHKKIRFE
+285 DHRSIRFE
-293 YAGNEWPVMESF
+293 YAGNEWPVMHSF
-305 AQRYHLTDC
+305 AEQYGLADC

-358 LIGKPILT
+358 LVGKPIVT
-366 VVNGDVPGSELGD
+366 VVNGDEPNSELGA
-379 IVRSCHAGPVYEQ
+379 IVRSCKAGPVYEQ
-392 PTHDADY
+392 PDHDTDY
-399 PVLKQWLL
+399 PALKQWLL
-407 DTYREKLETGAVAPV
+407 EACREKLATGRVSSI
-422 LDTSERDTYSYR
+422 LDVSGREAYSYET
-434 ALSGQLYRLICE
+434 LSGTLFALIDR

>member
-1 MKFLWKKGDPLQAV
+1 MRSV

-61 EALLPEEMD
+61 EALLPVEMD

-75 RVSHSGLFS
+75 RVDHSQVFR

-110 RAKAV
+110 RSKVV

-123 RSRDLD
+123 TTRDRD
-129 WYLRAVAALERELAG
+129 WFLRATAAIRRELAG

-155 NEVNHTLARYVMKKG
+155 NEVNHVLARWVMDQG

-199 HRIEREADVV
+199 HRIEREADLV

-215 ARSKFLCDGVGPEKI
+215 ARSKFRCEGVAEEKLI
-230 VCIPN
+230 CIPN
-235 GFDHEDAA
+235 GFDPEDAA
-243 QAAGTPTPG
+243 QTVGTPTDG
-252 VLRLF
+252 MLRIF

-272 FRAISELEREGLV
+272 FRAISELHREGLV
-285 DHKKIRFE
+285 EPERIRFE
-293 YAGNEWPVMESF
+293 YAGNEWPVMRSF
-305 AQRYHLTDC
+305 AEQYGLTDC
-314 CVNHGFIPR
+314 CINHGFIPR

-358 LIGKPILT
+358 LVGKPIVT
-366 VVNGDVPGSELGD
+366 VVNGDTADSELAA
-379 IVRSCHAGPVYEQ
+379 IVRDCHAGPVYEQ
-392 PTHDADY
+392 PTHDRDY
-399 PVLKQWLL
+399 PALKQWLL
-407 DTYREKLETGAVAPV
+407 DTYREKLETLAVAPV
-422 LDTSERDTYSYR
+422 LDPGKRDAYSYE
-434 ALSGQLYRLICE
+434 ALSGKLFELIAR

>member
-1 MKFLWKKGDPLQAV
+1 MRSV

-61 EALLPEEMD
+61 EALLPVEMD

-75 RVSHSGLFS
+75 RVDHSQLFR

-110 RAKAV
+110 RSKVV

-123 RSRDLD
+123 TTRDRD
-129 WYLRAVAALERELAG
+129 WFLRATAAMKRELAG

-155 NEVNHTLARYVMKKG
+155 NEVNHVLARWVMGQG

-199 HRIEREADVV
+199 HRIEREADLV

-215 ARSKFLCDGVGPEKI
+215 ARSKFRCEGVAEEKLI
-230 VCIPN
+230 CIPN
-235 GFDHEDAA
+235 GFDPEDAA
-243 QAAGTPTPG
+243 QTVGTPTDG
-252 VLRLF
+252 MLRIF

-272 FRAISELEREGLV
+272 FRAISELHREGLV
-285 DHKKIRFE
+285 EPERIRFE
-293 YAGNEWPVMESF
+293 YAGNEWPVMRSF
-305 AQRYHLTDC
+305 AEQYGLTDC
-314 CVNHGFIPR
+314 CINHGFIPR

-358 LIGKPILT
+358 LVGKPIVT
-366 VVNGDVPGSELGD
+366 VVNGDTADSELAA
-379 IVRSCHAGPVYEQ
+379 IVRDCHAGPVYEQ
-392 PTHDADY
+392 PTHDRDY
-399 PVLKQWLL
+399 PALKQWLL
-407 DTYREKLETGAVAPV
+407 DTYREKLETLAVAPV
-422 LDTSERDTYSYR
+422 LDPGKRDAYSYE
-434 ALSGQLYRLICE
+434 ALSDKLFELIAR

>member
-1 MKFLWKKGDPLQAV
+1 MRSV

-61 EALLPEEMD
+61 EALLPVEMD

-75 RVSHSGLFS
+75 RVDHSQVFR

-110 RAKAV
+110 RSKVV

-123 RSRDLD
+123 TTRDRD
-129 WYLRAVAALERELAG
+129 WFLRATAAIRRELAG

-155 NEVNHTLARYVMKKG
+155 NEVNHVLARWVMGQG

-199 HRIEREADVV
+199 HRIEREADLV

-215 ARSKFLCDGVGPEKI
+215 ARSKFRCEGVAEEKLI
-230 VCIPN
+230 CIPN
-235 GFDHEDAA
+235 GFDPEDAA
-243 QAAGTPTPG
+243 QTVGTPTDG
-252 VLRLF
+252 MLRIF

-272 FRAISELEREGLV
+272 FRAISELHREGLV
-285 DHKKIRFE
+285 EPERIRFE
-293 YAGNEWPVMESF
+293 YAGNEWPVMRSF
-305 AQRYHLTDC
+305 AEQYGLTDC
-314 CVNHGFIPR
+314 CINHGFIPR

-358 LIGKPILT
+358 LVGKPIVT
-366 VVNGDVPGSELGD
+366 VVNGDTADSELAA
-379 IVRSCHAGPVYEQ
+379 IVRDCHAGPVYEQ
-392 PTHDADY
+392 PTHDRDY
-399 PVLKQWLL
+399 PALKQWLL
-407 DTYREKLETGAVAPV
+407 DTYREKLETLAVAPV
-422 LDTSERDTYSYR
+422 LDPGKRDAYSYE
-434 ALSGQLYRLICE
+434 ALSGKLFELIAR

>member
-1 MKFLWKKGDPLQAV
+1 
-15 LVLMNLFA
+15 MNLFA

-61 EALLPEEMD
+61 EALLPVEMD

-75 RVSHSGLFS
+75 RVDHSQLFR

-110 RAKAV
+110 RSKVV

-123 RSRDLD
+123 TTRDRD
-129 WYLRAVAALERELAG
+129 WFLRATAAMKRELAG

-155 NEVNHTLARYVMKKG
+155 NEVNHVLARWVMGQG

-199 HRIEREADVV
+199 HRIEREADLV

-215 ARSKFLCDGVGPEKI
+215 ARSKFRCEGVAEEKLI
-230 VCIPN
+230 CIPN
-235 GFDHEDAA
+235 GFDPEDAA
-243 QAAGTPTPG
+243 QTVGTPTEG
-252 VLRLF
+252 MLRIF

-272 FRAISELEREGLV
+272 FRAISELHREGLV
-285 DHKKIRFE
+285 EPERIRFE
-293 YAGNEWPVMESF
+293 YAGNEWPVMRSF
-305 AQRYHLTDC
+305 AEQYGLTEC
-314 CVNHGFIPR
+314 CINHGFIPR
-323 SRVLELLGEADCTAV
+323 SRVLELLREADCTAV

-358 LIGKPILT
+358 LVGKPIVT
-366 VVNGDVPGSELGD
+366 VVNGDTADSELAA
-379 IVRSCHAGPVYEQ
+379 IVRDCHAGPVYEQ
-392 PTHDADY
+392 PTHDRDY
-399 PVLKQWLL
+399 PALKQWLL
-407 DTYREKLETGAVAPV
+407 DTYREKLETLAVAPV
-422 LDTSERDTYSYR
+422 LDPGKRDAYSYE
-434 ALSGQLYRLICE
+434 ALSGKLFELIAR

>member
-1 MKFLWKKGDPLQAV
+1 MTSV
-15 LVLMNLFA
+15 LVIMNNFA
-23 PHNNSGA
+23 PQNNCGS

-61 EALLPEEMD
+61 EALLPVEMD

-75 RVSHSGLFS
+75 RVDHSQLFR

-110 RAKAV
+110 RSKVV

-123 RSRDLD
+123 TTRDRD
-129 WYLRAVAALERELAG
+129 WFLRATAAMKRQLAG

-155 NEVNHTLARYVMKKG
+155 NEVNHVLARWVMGQG

-199 HRIEREADVV
+199 HRIEREADLV

-215 ARSKFLCDGVGPEKI
+215 ARSKFRCEGVAEEKLI
-230 VCIPN
+230 CIPN
-235 GFDHEDAA
+235 GFDPEDAA
-243 QAAGTPTPG
+243 QTVGTPTDG
-252 VLRLF
+252 MLRIF

-272 FRAISELEREGLV
+272 FQAISELHREGLV
-285 DHKKIRFE
+285 EPERIRFE
-293 YAGNEWPVMESF
+293 YAGNEWPVMRSF
-305 AQRYHLTDC
+305 AEQYGLTDC
-314 CVNHGFIPR
+314 CINHGFIPR

-358 LIGKPILT
+358 LVGKPIVT
-366 VVNGDVPGSELGD
+366 VVNGDTADSELAA
-379 IVRSCHAGPVYEQ
+379 IVRDCHAGPVYEQ
-392 PTHDADY
+392 PTHDRDY
-399 PVLKQWLL
+399 PALKQWLL
-407 DTYREKLETGAVAPV
+407 DTYREKLETLAVAPV
-422 LDTSERDTYSYR
+422 LDPGKRDAYSYE
-434 ALSGQLYRLICE
+434 ALSGKLFELIAR

>member
-1 MKFLWKKGDPLQAV
+1 
-15 LVLMNLFA
+15 MNLFA

-61 EALLPEEMD
+61 EALLPVEMD

-75 RVSHSGLFS
+75 RVDHSQLFR

-110 RAKAV
+110 RSKVV

-123 RSRDLD
+123 TTRDRD
-129 WYLRAVAALERELAG
+129 WFLRATAAMKRELAG

-155 NEVNHTLARYVMKKG
+155 NEVNHVLARWVMGQG

-199 HRIEREADVV
+199 HRIEREADLV

-215 ARSKFLCDGVGPEKI
+215 ARSKFRCEGVAEEKLI
-230 VCIPN
+230 CIPN
-235 GFDHEDAA
+235 GFDPEDAA
-243 QAAGTPTPG
+243 QTVGTPTEG
-252 VLRLF
+252 MLRIF

-272 FRAISELEREGLV
+272 FRAISELHREGLV
-285 DHKKIRFE
+285 EPERIRFE
-293 YAGNEWPVMESF
+293 YAGNEWPVMRSF
-305 AQRYHLTDC
+305 AEQYGLTDC
-314 CVNHGFIPR
+314 CINHGFIPR

-358 LIGKPILT
+358 LVGKPIVT
-366 VVNGDVPGSELGD
+366 VVNGDTAGSELGA
-379 IVRSCHAGPVYEQ
+379 IVRDCHAGPVYEQ
-392 PTHDADY
+392 PTHDRDY
-399 PVLKQWLL
+399 PALKQWLL
-407 DTYREKLETGAVAPV
+407 DTYREKMETGAVAPV
-422 LDTSERDTYSYR
+422 LDPGKRDAYSYE
-434 ALSGQLYRLICE
+434 ALSGKLFELIAR

>member
-1 MKFLWKKGDPLQAV
+1 
-15 LVLMNLFA
+15 MNLFA

-61 EALLPEEMD
+61 EALLPVEMD

-75 RVSHSGLFS
+75 RVDHSQLFR

-110 RAKAV
+110 RSKVV

-123 RSRDLD
+123 TTRDRD
-129 WYLRAVAALERELAG
+129 WFLRATAAMKRELAG

-155 NEVNHTLARYVMKKG
+155 NEVNHVLARWVMGQG

-199 HRIEREADVV
+199 HRIEREADLV

-215 ARSKFLCDGVGPEKI
+215 ARSKFRCEGVAEEKLI
-230 VCIPN
+230 CIPN
-235 GFDHEDAA
+235 GFDPEDAA
-243 QAAGTPTPG
+243 QTVGTPTEG
-252 VLRLF
+252 MLRIF

-272 FRAISELEREGLV
+272 FRAISELHREGLV
-285 DHKKIRFE
+285 EPERIRFE
-293 YAGNEWPVMESF
+293 YAGNEWPVMRSF
-305 AQRYHLTDC
+305 AEQYGLTDC
-314 CVNHGFIPR
+314 CINHGFIPR

-358 LIGKPILT
+358 LVGKPIVT
-366 VVNGDVPGSELGD
+366 VVNGDTADSELAA
-379 IVRSCHAGPVYEQ
+379 IVRDCHAGPVYEQ
-392 PTHDADY
+392 PTHDRDY
-399 PVLKQWLL
+399 PALKQWLL

-422 LDTSERDTYSYR
+422 LDPGKRDAYSYE
-434 ALSGQLYRLICE
+434 ALSGKLFELIAR

>member
-1 MKFLWKKGDPLQAV
+1 
-15 LVLMNLFA
+15 MNLFA

-61 EALLPEEMD
+61 EALLPVEID

-75 RVSHSGLFS
+75 RVDHSQLFR

-110 RAKAV
+110 RSKVV

-123 RSRDLD
+123 TTRDRD
-129 WYLRAVAALERELAG
+129 WFLRATAAMKRQLAG

-155 NEVNHTLARYVMKKG
+155 NEVNHDLARYVMKKG

-199 HRIEREADVV
+199 HRIEREADLV

-215 ARSKFLCDGVGPEKI
+215 ARSKFRCEGVAEEKI

-235 GFDHEDAA
+235 GFDPEDAA
-243 QAAGTPTPG
+243 QTVGTPTEG
-252 VLRLF
+252 MLRIF

-272 FRAISELEREGLV
+272 FRAISELHREGLV
-285 DHKKIRFE
+285 EPERIRFE
-293 YAGNEWPVMESF
+293 YAGNEWPVMRSF
-305 AQRYHLTDC
+305 AEQYGLTDC
-314 CVNHGFIPR
+314 CINHGFIPR

-358 LIGKPILT
+358 LVGKPIVT
-366 VVNGDVPGSELGD
+366 VVNGDTADSELAA
-379 IVRSCHAGPVYEQ
+379 IVRDCHAGPVYEQ
-392 PTHDADY
+392 PTHDRDY
-399 PVLKQWLL
+399 PALKQWLL

-422 LDTSERDTYSYR
+422 LDPGKRDAYSYE
-434 ALSGQLYRLICE
+434 ALSAQLFRLTGR